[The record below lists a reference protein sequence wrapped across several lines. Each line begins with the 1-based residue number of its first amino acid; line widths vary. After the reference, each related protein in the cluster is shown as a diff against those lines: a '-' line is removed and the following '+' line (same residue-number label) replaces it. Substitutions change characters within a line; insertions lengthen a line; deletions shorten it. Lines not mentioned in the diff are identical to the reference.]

1 MASYTSHFNLKKP
14 AGSDNYDIADQ
25 NGNMD
30 KIDSTLTAQGES
42 MAYMSLN
49 NNHEA
54 ILKGQFVY
62 IYRHGSLQEGLYR
75 AKSNIAA
82 NGTLSSSNVEHILFG
97 GFNQVAYDMSTLSD
111 QIGTYNIGSC
121 ESLSSLESNL
131 ITIGDSL
138 SNSQVKN
145 IMFSTSTAFGIF
157 EYTNYIGKISKI
169 TSSRYIVEVQEAAS
183 KGKTITGNYRSS
195 AWTWECVSDQIANKF
210 VIESKTVSLSSGVGD
225 ISKSGYIP
233 IAAYVNNATGDWATQ
248 IMADTGETYKVRVYY
263 KVDVTQAHAASSLTM
278 KVVYIKT

>member
-1 MASYTSHFNLKKP
+1 MASYTSHFDLKKP

-97 GFNQVAYDMSTLSD
+97 GFNQVAYDISTLSD
-111 QIGTYNIGSC
+111 QIANIGSTV
-121 ESLSSLESNL
+121 ETTLSGATLGSSDYTELGS
-131 ITIGDSL
+131 IT
-138 SNSQVKN
+138 
-145 IMFSTSTAFGIF
+145 
-157 EYTNYIGKISKI
+157 
-169 TSSRYIVEVQEAAS
+169 
-183 KGKTITGNYRSS
+183 
-195 AWTWECVSDQIANKF
+195 
-210 VIESKTVSLSSGVGD
+210 
-225 ISKSGYIP
+225 
-233 IAAYVNNATGDWATQ
+233 
-248 IMADTGETYKVRVYY
+248 
-263 KVDVTQAHAASSLTM
+263 LTE
-278 KVVYIKT
+278 